1 MQIKRKEEYPMRKSA
16 TATENAVKNRNPL
29 TRLRRGPWPLEPEYD
44 RRRQLWCVALM
55 LVSVFCLEFISL
67 YWTARRFTGLLATF
81 LSAPLMLLLNLLP
94 LALLVAIFYA
104 LTGKVT
110 VSVAVPGVTLLA
122 LTLVNAFKINLRGDP
137 FVFSDFFLASEAGD
151 MMGRYSLVFSK
162 SQIAGLIAAVL
173 GLVLLSLLTGK
184 IRLRGH
190 WLARGLT
197 AGGCAA
203 ALVLLV
209 LFVYPNENLYKTTY
223 AGAGLISTR
232 NSAQWYAA
240 HGFTYAFLNSA
251 IDEDDVSDLFSSDS
265 VDIGE
270 PVSADEPD
278 GDETAAEAAGD
289 TANVNILAIQL
300 EAYCDM
306 THYLDPEAV
315 EEVYASFHAIEED
328 AISGNLLVNINGGGT
343 VNTER
348 SVITGYTALPDFT
361 TEPNSYAWYLQS
373 IGYTVEGSH
382 PNDGS
387 FYDRDL
393 INANLGFE
401 TYYFN
406 ENYYEEIINA
416 DTAIL
421 DSDAA
426 LFEEIVYLMEEA
438 DGPYFSLNITLQN
451 HGPYDSTSCSG
462 TEYLTEEDCANETI
476 RTITNNYL
484 NLIASTNEALADMV
498 EELSELDEPVLLV
511 VFGDHMPYLGDYTS
525 LDAYEE
531 LGINADVSTDE
542 GFYNYYSTPYFI
554 WANDAAREAL
564 GQDCVGDGGDIGP
577 YFLMNKVFELCG
589 WTGDEMMQASNDL
602 LDAGITMVSSA
613 VEVYCEIGQLVDT
626 LSEEG
631 QTALDKF
638 LAFQSAWQ
646 SSFQYGDL
654 STSSADESGSQDSDL
669 EE

>member
-1 MQIKRKEEYPMRKSA
+1 MRK

-55 LVSVFCLEFISL
+55 LISVFCLEFISL

-173 GLVLLSLLTGK
+173 GLVLLSLLAGK

-209 LFVYPNENLYKTTY
+209 LFVYPNESLYKSTY

-251 IDEDDVSDLFSSDS
+251 IDEDDVSDLFSSNADS

-270 PVSADEPD
+270 PVAADELD

-306 THYLDPEAV
+306 THYLDSEAV

-348 SVITGYTALPDFT
+348 SVITGYTELPDFT
-361 TEPNSYAWYLQS
+361 TETNSYAWYLQS

-387 FYDRDL
+387 FYDRNL

-484 NLIASTNEALADMV
+484 NLVASTNEALADMV

-589 WTGDEMMQASNDL
+589 WTGDEMMQASNAL

-613 VEVYCEIGQLVDT
+613 VEVYCENGQLVDT

-654 STSSADESGSQDSDL
+654 STSSADESGSQSSDP